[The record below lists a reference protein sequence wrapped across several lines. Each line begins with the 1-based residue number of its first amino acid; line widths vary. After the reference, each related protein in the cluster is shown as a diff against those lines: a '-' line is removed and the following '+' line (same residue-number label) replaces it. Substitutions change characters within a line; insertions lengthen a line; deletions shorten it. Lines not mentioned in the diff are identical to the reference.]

1 MARVL
6 NKHDKLKQSLTEIDD
21 LHTVYYED
29 DYNHDDVWK
38 LVFGFYFVQSMKVNT
53 AIPTTSL
60 VTQ

>member
-38 LVFGFYFVQSMKVNT
+38 LVFGFYFV
-53 AIPTTSL
+53 
-60 VTQ
+60 